1 MSIDEMIRQRAMER
15 EGVIEELRSYAEKLR
30 RRLGKLTMILYGSYA
45 RGDFN
50 LWSDIDVIIVSEHFK
65 SKDFVVRC
73 VELEDAP
80 PRLEPICWTPEEAVK
95 ALTKPWW
102 REALRHGIFI
112 TDDYELSKILNT
124 NLINPY

>member
-80 PRLEPICWTPEEAVK
+80 PRLEPISPGGVK
-95 ALTKPWW
+95 P
-102 REALRHGIFI
+102 
-112 TDDYELSKILNT
+112 
-124 NLINPY
+124 